1 MHGRSTIGGNFGRGS
16 WSDIG
21 KFRSKLPRELIVG
34 RRGEEGEEDRRSFLY
49 EEDLTWFDVCRV
61 NCNARKYSMDIVFAG
76 NANFASG
83 VARDDFS

>member
-49 EEDLTWFDVCRV
+49 EEDLTWC
-61 NCNARKYSMDIVFAG
+61 SMFAG
-76 NANFASG
+76 LIAMHENVLWILSLWEMQILLLG
-83 VARDDFS
+83 